1 MTQRRLRATN
11 VDLLMHRILAFAVL
25 ITFASIATATN
36 SQKRLVRGLWSL
48 TTQANRIELADVQR
62 VLALQPSHYD
72 VQESKDLADP
82 WPLIYIL
89 KEKYRNDTEGTDPV
103 NAIYFGQIQLV
114 VLEGPPPDV

>member
-1 MTQRRLRATN
+1 
-11 VDLLMHRILAFAVL
+11 MHRILAFAVL
-25 ITFASIATATN
+25 ITFASIATATD
-36 SQKRLVRGLWSL
+36 SQKRLIRGLWSL

-103 NAIYFGQIQLV
+103 NAIYFRQIQLV
-114 VLEGPPPDV
+114 VLEGPPPEV